1 MLKNGRYA
9 PPAASWTT
17 TDVPRQRRVPS
28 GWSAPPAGLVGA
40 SAGLWVLRRS
50 RQWRAG
56 PRSARRV
63 PYARSQLEML
73 DADQQ
78 ELSQAP
84 EGGREA
90 VRARLLARWNL
101 QLAALLDLYP
111 DAGEDL
117 LALIEELA
125 GSEGEGSGGHTVSAF
140 GNVASQVV
148 QAGGDVHTGGGDI
161 SFTPPAL

>member
-1 MLKNGRYA
+1 MNSGIDPIQLASQGAQVLVAEMVKTGWAALRGRL
-9 PPAASWTT
+9 ASIF
-17 TDVPRQRRVPS
+17 RRT
-28 GWSAPPAGLVGA
+28 GSAP
-40 SAGLWVLRRS
+40 R
-50 RQWRAG
+50 
-56 PRSARRV
+56 
-63 PYARSQLEML
+63 QLEML

-140 GNVASQVV
+140 GNVASRVV